1 MAEQKGLV
9 KLTGTVGE
17 FNFYFRKGKA
27 VARKAGGGFNSES
40 VKHSVAMVRTRE
52 NSSEFGHV
60 SKFKRLF
67 RLGLF
72 PFLTGF
78 MDPTLHGRLM
88 SLFQT
93 IKTFDTVS
101 LRGQRSLGIALGTP
115 EGQKLLKDFSFSE
128 QSVSQLLRSR
138 LVFDAASTTL
148 TVADFSAQA
157 LKFPLGSSV
166 AEVQF
171 GVLRIDYA
179 QAKTELFMSNA
190 RFITPTDTETQ
201 FSMTPTVLPTGM
213 GVFIAVAG
221 VKFYEV
227 VNGERYLV
235 KSLGEFGVEVLGVW

>member
-27 VARKAGGGFNSES
+27 VARKAGGGFSSEK
-40 VKHSVAMVRTRE
+40 VKHSPAMVRTRE

-60 SKFKRLF
+60 SKFKKLF

-78 MDPTLHGRLM
+78 TDPTLHGRLM
-88 SLFQT
+88 SLLQT

-101 LRGQRSLGIALGTP
+101 LRGQRSLGIALGAP
-115 EGQKLLKDFSFSE
+115 EGQKLLKDFSFGE
-128 QSVSQLLRSR
+128 QRVSQLLRSR
-138 LVFDAASTTL
+138 LVFDTASATL
-148 TVADFSAQA
+148 TVADFSTQA

-179 QAKTELFMSNA
+179 QAKKELFMSDA
-190 RFITPTDTETQ
+190 HVITPTDIETH
-201 FSMTPTVLPTGM
+201 FTMMPTVLPTGT

-235 KSLGEFGVEVLGVW
+235 KSMDTQGIEVVGVW